1 MTKQQYPAR
10 IRRIEGQV
18 LGLQRQ
24 IEEDT
29 YCIDVSQRIA
39 AVNGAL
45 QNVAVGLLAEHVG
58 HCVANAAA
66 AGDQDKARDMV
77 TEATR
82 PSPPRQ
88 SATREERP

>member
-1 MTKQQYPAR
+1 MRGYTMTKQQYLAR
-10 IRRIEGQV
+10 LRRIEGQV

-29 YCIDVSQRIA
+29 YCIDVLQQIA

-45 QNVAVGLLAEHVG
+45 QNVAIGLLDEHVG

-66 AGDQDKARDMV
+66 AGRPEQGPRHGHRSHPAIARIIK
-77 TEATR
+77 T
-82 PSPPRQ
+82 
-88 SATREERP
+88 